1 MSIFQFLRSKN
12 YLFRNN
18 TSRFYIRFL
27 CESPNKL
34 LNRLSCFVLV
44 WVRVLIN
51 KADPQPLLSGKINKY
66 IDIIGFAGLVPDS
79 LTDLFADAAR
89 TNEDFF

>member
-1 MSIFQFLRSKN
+1 M
-12 YLFRNN
+12 
-18 TSRFYIRFL
+18 L
-27 CESPNKL
+27 CFGLGPGVDKQGG
-34 LNRLSCFVLV
+34 
-44 WVRVLIN
+44 
-51 KADPQPLLSGKINKY
+51 PHHLLSGKINKY